1 MGIAL
6 AVGSAGGYSGVVRYE
21 RLEMI
26 RDNAAQ
32 AEKAHPGCMTPE
44 EHAFVEALRD
54 DLQGSMR
61 VGCTGCGYCQPCPA
75 GVDIPGVFASYNRAA
90 TEGRHAK
97 IQYLL
102 TTGLRRKGTGASQC
116 VACGKCE
123 QHCPQYLPIRQ
134 LLKGASRELEGPV
147 YKAARVGVKVLK
159 LW

>member
-1 MGIAL
+1 MTCRGLCGWDAP
-6 AVGSAGGYSGVVRYE
+6 AVGTVSFARRGG
-21 RLEMI
+21 
-26 RDNAAQ
+26 
-32 AEKAHPGCMTPE
+32 
-44 EHAFVEALRD
+44 
-54 DLQGSMR
+54 
-61 VGCTGCGYCQPCPA
+61 
-75 GVDIPGVFASYNRAA
+75 DIPGVFASYNRAA